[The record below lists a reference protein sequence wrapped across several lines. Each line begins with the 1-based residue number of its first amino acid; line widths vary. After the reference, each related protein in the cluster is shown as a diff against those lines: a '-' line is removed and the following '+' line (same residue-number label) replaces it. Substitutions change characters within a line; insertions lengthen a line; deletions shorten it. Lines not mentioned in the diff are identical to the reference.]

1 MVDTVGEENK
11 RRRKD
16 KVIFLTGGGEA
27 TNPENMEA
35 LYVFVQSWVAE
46 E

>member
-1 MVDTVGEENK
+1 MDTIGEENE
-11 RRRKD
+11 RRIND
-16 KVIFLTGGGEA
+16 KLVFLTGGGEA